1 MEKLTNQSDYG
12 KTNKVGEK
20 MDKKIVLT
28 SCGII
33 NRNLKEEFYKLL
45 NKEIEKIKVLYITTA
60 IDGEDDSNTSWIGE
74 EFKTILDLGIKRENI
89 EEYKMD
95 YEIDLSLYDM
105 IYMMGGNTFY
115 LLKKIR
121 DTKFDIK
128 LKEAINNGIVYVG
141 SSAGSIILG
150 NTIELSLPYDKND
163 VNLVDFTGLKLVDGI
178 IVSHANRKQEFIAEK
193 REKYKDKIYA
203 INDEHGIIYN
213 NEIKE
218 L

>member
-1 MEKLTNQSDYG
+1 MY
-12 KTNKVGEK
+12 
-20 MDKKIVLT
+20 KKIVLT
-28 SCGII
+28 SCGIVDK
-33 NRNLKEEFYKLL
+33 NLKQEFYKLL

-60 IDGEDDSNTSWIGE
+60 IDGEDDSDTSWIGE

-178 IVSHANRKQEFIAEK
+178 IVPHANRKQEFIAEK
-193 REKYKDKIYA
+193 RKKYKDKIYA

>member
-1 MEKLTNQSDYG
+1 MN
-12 KTNKVGEK
+12 
-20 MDKKIVLT
+20 KKIVLT

-33 NRNLKEEFYKLL
+33 ERNLKQEFYKLL
-45 NKEIEKIKVLYITTA
+45 NKEIENIKVLYITTA
-60 IDGEDDSNTSWIGE
+60 IDGEDDSDTSWIAE
-74 EFKTILDLGIKRENI
+74 EFKTILDLGIKKENI
-89 EEYKMD
+89 KEYKMD
-95 YEIDLSLYDM
+95 HEIDLSLYDM

-128 LKEAINNGIVYVG
+128 LNEAINNGIVYVG

-150 NTIELSLPYDKND
+150 NTIELALAYDKND
-163 VNLVDFTGLKLVDGI
+163 VNLTDFTGLKLIDGI
-178 IVSHANRKQEFIAEK
+178 IVPHANRKQDFIANK
-193 REKYKDKIYA
+193 REQYKEKIYA
-203 INDEHGIIYN
+203 INDEHGIIFD

>member
-1 MEKLTNQSDYG
+1 MN
-12 KTNKVGEK
+12 
-20 MDKKIVLT
+20 KKIVLT

-33 NRNLKEEFYKLL
+33 NENLKGEFYKLL
-45 NKEIEKIKVLYITTA
+45 NKEIEKTKVLYITTA
-60 IDGEDDSNTSWIGE
+60 IDGEDDSNTSWIDK
-74 EFKTILDLGIKRENI
+74 EFKTILDLGIKKENI
-89 EEYKMD
+89 KEYKMD

-128 LKEAINNGIVYVG
+128 LKEAINNSIVYVG

-150 NTIELSLPYDKND
+150 NTIELALAYDKNH
-163 VNLVDFTGLKLVDGI
+163 VNLVDFTGLKLIDGI
-178 IVSHANRKQEFIAEK
+178 IFPHANRKQEFIAEK
-193 REKYKDKIYA
+193 REQYKDKIYA
-203 INDEHGIIYN
+203 INDEHGVIYNN

>member
-1 MEKLTNQSDYG
+1 MN
-12 KTNKVGEK
+12 
-20 MDKKIVLT
+20 KKIVLT

-33 NRNLKEEFYKLL
+33 NENLKGEFYKLL
-45 NKEIEKIKVLYITTA
+45 NKEIEKTKVLYITTA
-60 IDGEDDSNTSWIGE
+60 IDGEDDSDTSWIDE
-74 EFKTILDLGIKRENI
+74 EFKTILDLGIKKENI
-89 EEYKMD
+89 KEYKMD

-128 LKEAINNGIVYVG
+128 LKEAINNSIVYVG

-150 NTIELSLPYDKND
+150 NTIELALAYDKNH
-163 VNLVDFTGLKLVDGI
+163 VNLVDFTGLKLIDGI
-178 IVSHANRKQEFIAEK
+178 IVPHANRKQEFIAEK
-193 REKYKDKIYA
+193 REQYKDKIYA
-203 INDEHGIIYN
+203 INDEYGVIYNN

>member
-1 MEKLTNQSDYG
+1 MN
-12 KTNKVGEK
+12 
-20 MDKKIVLT
+20 KKIVLT

-33 NRNLKEEFYKLL
+33 NENLKGEFYKLL

-60 IDGEDDSNTSWIGE
+60 IDGEDDSDTSWIDE
-74 EFKTILDLGIKRENI
+74 EFKTILDLGIKKENI
-89 EEYKMD
+89 KEYKID

-128 LKEAINNGIVYVG
+128 LKEAINNGIIYVG

-150 NTIELSLPYDKND
+150 NTIELALPYDKND
-163 VNLVDFTGLKLVDGI
+163 VNLTDFIGLELIDGI
-178 IVSHANRKQEFIAEK
+178 IVPHANRKQEFIANK
-193 REKYKDKIYA
+193 REQYKDKIYA
-203 INDEHGIIYN
+203 ISDEHGIIYD

>member
-1 MEKLTNQSDYG
+1 M
-12 KTNKVGEK
+12 
-20 MDKKIVLT
+20 
-28 SCGII
+28 
-33 NRNLKEEFYKLL
+33 KEEFYKLL
-45 NKEIEKIKVLYITTA
+45 DKEIDTIKVLYITTA
-60 IDGEDDSNTSWIGE
+60 IDGEDDSDISWIDE
-74 EFKTILDLGIKRENI
+74 EFKTILDLGIKKENI
-89 EEYKMD
+89 KEYKMD

-105 IYMMGGNTFY
+105 IYMIGWNTFY

-128 LKEAINNGIVYVG
+128 LKEAINNSIVYVG

-150 NTIELSLPYDKND
+150 NTIELALAYDKND
-163 VNLVDFTGLKLVDGI
+163 VNLVDFTGFKLIDSI
-178 IVSHANRKQEFIAEK
+178 IVPHANRKQEFIAEK

-203 INDEHGIIYN
+203 INDEYGVIYNN